1 MKEDFKGRPD
11 VIRKYIEYK
20 YKFLILN
27 KVSVT
32 TDAIQTP
39 VIFSILISDNVNIKE
54 DEPRVLFVGQVHAE
68 EVLGIE
74 VILSLMNDL
83 LDPRPEDYNHMNIL
97 KSYKNINLIII
108 FLKN

>member
-1 MKEDFKGRPD
+1 MPVGYSDHSIGNDAAIMAVGFGAT
-11 VIRKYIEYK
+11 VIEKHFTI
-20 YKFLILN
+20 N
-27 KVSVT
+27 KKLPGA
-32 TDAIQTP
+32 DHK
-39 VIFSILISDNVNIKE
+39 ISDNVSIKE

-97 KSYKNINLIII
+97 KSYLRK
-108 FLKN
+108 